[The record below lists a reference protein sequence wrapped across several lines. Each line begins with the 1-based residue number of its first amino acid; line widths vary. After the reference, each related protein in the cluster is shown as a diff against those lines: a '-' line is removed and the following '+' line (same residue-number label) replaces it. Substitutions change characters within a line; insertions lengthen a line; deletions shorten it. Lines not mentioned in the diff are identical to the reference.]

1 MQTRYATIV
10 SRHGCRKGHKTVCSQ
25 LRDWG
30 ALIPFLA
37 TSQFLQYYPDGGGS
51 MTEGGVIQG
60 EGSVLAHRGFIA
72 FAPKRCEYYRAAT
85 TRPCHSGLW
94 SLPSVAISPA
104 QVNAV

>member
-10 SRHGCRKGHKTVCSQ
+10 SRHGCRKGRKTVCSQ

-37 TSQFLQYYPDGGGS
+37 TSQFLQNYPDGGGS

-72 FAPKRCEYYRAAT
+72 FAPNDANT
-85 TRPCHSGLW
+85 TGRQLPAPVIPASGRFPA
-94 SLPSVAISPA
+94 LPYPPLR
-104 QVNAV
+104 